1 MFSYDCDWFGTIKT
15 IDLKENGRHE
25 LVNENNKKQYVKLL
39 AFAKMGLEIQQQ
51 TEAFLLGFQEV
62 VPSDAL
68 FLLDEKDL
76 GLKLSGMPNI
86 DSFFNFLEY
95 LLIKFICS

>member
-1 MFSYDCDWFGTIKT
+1 
-15 IDLKENGRHE
+15 
-25 LVNENNKKQYVKLL
+25 
-39 AFAKMGLEIQQQ
+39 MGLEIQQQ